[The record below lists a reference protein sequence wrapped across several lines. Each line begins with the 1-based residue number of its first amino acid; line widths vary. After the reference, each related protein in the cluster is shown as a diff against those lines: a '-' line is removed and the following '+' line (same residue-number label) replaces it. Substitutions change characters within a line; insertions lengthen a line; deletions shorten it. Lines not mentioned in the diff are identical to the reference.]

1 MSGYTSSITKLIIPV
16 LFVIVSA
23 LVFSC
28 GEQPTGIVQ
37 EPGDG
42 LSGIGE
48 IDPDAGG
55 DFLLGTVSDS
65 TRGPGHIE
73 IWAKNVAF
81 DSASGIVSFDVQLV
95 NRMRTN
101 IPAPIRFVVTYIRP
115 ADIAVLGFDGTTR
128 DGFPYYDFSSKLG
141 NDNILEP
148 GESSEPVTM
157 KFHTVRPRPFA
168 IGFRIDLGP
177 SPGTGMIAGVV
188 FQDDNRNGIRD
199 RCKDDPCEPGIP
211 GITVALEKT
220 LSDGDRVILLVRT
233 DVNGEYHF
241 GGLREGVYKVFVE
254 ASPQYWEV
262 TSPNP
267 LLVTL
272 IEGPDGEVQDFF
284 GANFGLYPLYPPP
297 PDNLFGPIL
306 VGPASPYGTLVDS
319 TFTNP
324 PSVLPV
330 VFHYYLEVM
339 EPPWE
344 GPYPV
349 VVDSASAWINDV
361 LVYEYS
367 KSTPPD
373 TIAFTPKTI
382 RLRDNLVHGG
392 ENKIRLF
399 TDGPGRSALM
409 WRIYRK
415 H

>member
-1 MSGYTSSITKLIIPV
+1 MSGHISSITRFLAPV
-16 LFVIVSA
+16 LFVCLLA

-42 LSGIGE
+42 LSGVGE
-48 IDPDAGG
+48 IDPGASGG
-55 DFLLGTVSDS
+55 FLLGTVSDS

-73 IWAKNVAF
+73 IWAMGVAF
-81 DSASGIVSFDVQLV
+81 DTASGIVSFDVQLV

-101 IPAPIRFVVTYIRP
+101 IPAPVRFVVTRIIP
-115 ADIAVLGFDGTTR
+115 VNIAVVGFDGVTR

-141 NDNILEP
+141 DDNVLEP

-157 KFHTVRPRPFA
+157 KFHTVTPRSFA

-177 SPGTGMIAGVV
+177 PPGTGMIAGVV
-188 FQDDNRNGIRD
+188 FRDDNRNGVRD
-199 RCKDDPCEPGIP
+199 RYTKLDEPGIP
-211 GITVALEKT
+211 GITVALEKIS
-220 LSDGDRVILLVRT
+220 SDSDKVILHVRT
-233 DVNGEYHF
+233 DRNGEYRF
-241 GGLREGVYKVFVE
+241 GGLREGVYEIFVE
-254 ASPQYWEV
+254 ASPQYWEI

-272 IEGPDGEVQDFF
+272 IKGPDGEVQDFL
-284 GANFGLYPLYPPP
+284 GANFGLYPLYPPV

-330 VFHYYLEVM
+330 VFHYYLEVT

-349 VVDSASAWINDV
+349 VIDSASAWINDV

-367 KSTPPD
+367 KATPPD
-373 TIAFTPKTI
+373 TIAFAPRII
-382 RLRDNLVHGG
+382 RLRDNLVHVG

-399 TDGPGRSALM
+399 TDGPQRSALM
-409 WRIYRK
+409 WRVYRK
-415 H
+415 P